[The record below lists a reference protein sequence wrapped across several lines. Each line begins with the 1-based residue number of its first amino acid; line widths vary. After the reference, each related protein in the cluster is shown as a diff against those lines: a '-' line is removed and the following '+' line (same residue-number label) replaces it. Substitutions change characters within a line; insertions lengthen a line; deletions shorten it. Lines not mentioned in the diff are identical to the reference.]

1 MWRHRSLVKK
11 GPKWRGHK
19 EPGPGRPA
27 ACLWLS
33 SARLPGQQVVWLVA
47 RGTALPPTQETTD
60 AGSQNLTSEGGV
72 LLTPNAPP
80 RAFTP
85 AGTPE
90 SIISVGDA
98 LLFPRAP
105 FQTHSV
111 SETQLPALRSLTSPL
126 PSPAESCP
134 MSPSQ
139 PLMWSSYVPPALSL
153 SSPRAALPADP
164 HGGAHLLVVPDSR
177 GGDAPRLGSALSGT
191 EAGGQC

>member
-1 MWRHRSLVKK
+1 MVKK
-11 GPKWRGHK
+11 GPKWSGHK

-33 SARLPGQQVVWLVA
+33 SARLAGQQVVWLVA
-47 RGTALPPTQETTD
+47 RGAALSHTQETTD
-60 AGSQNLTSEGGV
+60 TGSQNLTGEGGA

-90 SIISVGDA
+90 SIISVGEA
-98 LLFPRAP
+98 
-105 FQTHSV
+105 FQTHPGSG
-111 SETQLPALRSLTSPL
+111 TRLPALRSLTSPL

-177 GGDAPRLGSALSGT
+177 GGGPPRLGLALSGT